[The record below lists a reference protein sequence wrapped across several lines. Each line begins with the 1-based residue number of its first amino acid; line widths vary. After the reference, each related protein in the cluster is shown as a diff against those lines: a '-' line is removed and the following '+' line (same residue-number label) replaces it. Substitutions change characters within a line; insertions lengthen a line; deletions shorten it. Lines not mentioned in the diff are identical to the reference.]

1 MLAAPA
7 LWRRGQVA
15 RSLAAAQGQVQEWR
29 ASVRR
34 LGSRARAGA
43 AGRGAG
49 APEPD
54 ARAWCRWRRGQ
65 SRHPTLIFD
74 LATGRCIAARCPS
87 VPSAS
92 GSSGVS
98 GSGARGDELLSAPPG
113 SPALLLQP
121 LLLPPSLRQSS
132 GGSRSRQP
140 RLTAEGGGRTPTS
153 TTRGVTPGRP
163 RQFDLRAGPPPRPG
177 PGHLAKWATSRG

>member
-1 MLAAPA
+1 M
-7 LWRRGQVA
+7 
-15 RSLAAAQGQVQEWR
+15 
-29 ASVRR
+29 RR
-34 LGSRARAGA
+34 LGPRARAGA

-87 VPSAS
+87 GPSAS
-92 GSSGVS
+92 WSSGVS
-98 GSGARGDELLSAPPG
+98 GSGARGDELLSVPPG
-113 SPALLLQP
+113 SPALLLLLLLQP

-132 GGSRSRQP
+132 GGSGSRQP
-140 RLTAEGGGRTPTS
+140 RLTAEGGGRTPTFNH
-153 TTRGVTPGRP
+153 TRRHA
-163 RQFDLRAGPPPRPG
+163 RAPT
-177 PGHLAKWATSRG
+177 AV

>member
-1 MLAAPA
+1 MVQGTGRAEPGCRPGGRCRSDGPACGAWAP
-7 LWRRGQVA
+7 G
-15 RSLAAAQGQVQEWR
+15 
-29 ASVRR
+29 
-34 LGSRARAGA
+34 ARAGA

-87 VPSAS
+87 GTSAS
-92 GSSGVS
+92 WSSGVS
-98 GSGARGDELLSAPPG
+98 GSGARGDELLSVPPG
-113 SPALLLQP
+113 SPALLLLLLLLQP

-132 GGSRSRQP
+132 GGSESRQP
-140 RLTAEGGGRTPTS
+140 RLTVEEGAAPQHSINHTRRHARAPTA
-153 TTRGVTPGRP
+153 V
-163 RQFDLRAGPPPRPG
+163 
-177 PGHLAKWATSRG
+177 